1 MGKSNSVFHE
11 SFWKSLQQVSQTA
24 CKRED
29 MAEGV
34 RFILPTFSAFSWR
47 TDPGTRTEVTGR
59 EASTPSKEDLSNS

>member
-1 MGKSNSVFHE
+1 MGNLTVFNE
-11 SFWKSLQQVSQTA
+11 SFWKSLQQISQTA

-34 RFILPTFSAFSWR
+34 RFILPTFMFSWR
-47 TDPGTRTEVTGR
+47 TDRGPRTEVTGR

>member
-1 MGKSNSVFHE
+1 
-11 SFWKSLQQVSQTA
+11 
-24 CKRED
+24 